1 MRGVTLVE
9 LIAVLVIIG
18 VVASIGAK
26 LMVTPVQSLLAGTTY
41 AQLAEHT
48 AQGTRRLE
56 DDLGNALANSI
67 RVTSG
72 TAATGTASFLELV
85 PVHSVGRYRKRAP
98 GDPLDFEN
106 PADTTFDVLGPIDA
120 FPANATL
127 VIHNL
132 GTDDA
137 NVYLGN
143 NRRPGATLAGTQ
155 VSFTGNGSPFPVDS
169 PSGRFAIVGSPVTW
183 VCRPAA
189 DGSGTLERVTGY
201 AIGAPQPSDD
211 AAAPLAAAQRFV
223 AVRGVVGC
231 AFTYEP
237 AQSNLGLVRLNLE
250 LASGETRT
258 RVALQ
263 YALENTP

>member
-1 MRGVTLVE
+1 MVE

-18 VVASIGAK
+18 VIAYLGAK
-26 LMVTPVQSLLAGTTY
+26 LMVSPVQSLMSGATY
-41 AQLAEHT
+41 TQLTEHT

-56 DDLGNALANSI
+56 DDLGNALANSL
-67 RVTSG
+67 RVASG

-85 PVHSVGRYRKRAP
+85 PVHTVGRYRKRAP
-98 GDPLDFEN
+98 GDPLDFES
-106 PADTTFDVLGPIDA
+106 PTDTSFDVLGPIDA
-120 FPANATL
+120 FPANASL

-132 GTDDA
+132 GTDEA

-143 NRRPGATLAGTQ
+143 NRRPGAAFAGGTM
-155 VSFTGNGSPFPVDS
+155 SFSGNGSPFPVDS
-169 PSGRFAIVGSPVTW
+169 PSGRFAIVGDPITW

-201 AIGAPQPSDD
+201 AIDAQQPRDD
-211 AAAPLAAAQRFV
+211 TAAPLATAQRFV

-237 AQSNLGLVRLNLE
+237 AQANLGLVRLHLE

>member
-9 LIAVLVIIG
+9 LIAVLVIVG

-26 LMVTPVQSLLAGTTY
+26 LMVTPVQSLMSGATY
-41 AQLAEHT
+41 TQLAEHT

-56 DDLGNALANSI
+56 DDLGTALANSI
-67 RVTSG
+67 RVTAGS
-72 TAATGTASFLELV
+72 AATGSASFLELV
-85 PVHSVGRYRKRAP
+85 PVQAVGRYRKRAP

-106 PADTTFDVLGPIDA
+106 PADTSFDVLGPIDA
-120 FPANATL
+120 FPANAAL

-132 GTDDA
+132 GTDEA

-143 NRRPGATLAGTQ
+143 NRRPGATLSGSQ
-155 VSFTGNGSPFPVDS
+155 LSFTGNGSSFPVDS
-169 PSGRFAIVGSPVTW
+169 PSGRFAIVGNPITW

-201 AIGAPQPSDD
+201 TIDAQQPSDD
-211 AAAPLAAAQRFV
+211 ASAPLATGQRFV

-237 AQSNLGLVRLNLE
+237 AQANLGLVRLSLE